1 MFPSCSYRSLS
12 LSHLYCLQQQCC
24 IVDCSLQPPHHSS
37 LRLDLYSYTPLFC
50 FSLLPVSYRTEDAT
64 EHETLRQ
71 NNKRSPKARC
81 LAGTTHRLDLIR
93 KHRPANPPG
102 HSSTPN
108 SDQRLVSFTG
118 VPVWSFDT
126 VSIDSDLE
134 SVCTEQV
141 RQHLQRRPG
150 ERHQTVWREVVARRV
165 RNKLFKCIKN
175 VYEIKLQ

>member
-1 MFPSCSYRSLS
+1 MIQTWIVYMFPSCSYRSLS

-50 FSLLPVSYRTEDAT
+50 CSLLPVSYRTEDAT

-81 LAGTTHRLDLIR
+81 LAGTTHRLHLIR
-93 KHRPANPPG
+93 KHRLANPPG

-141 RQHLQRRPG
+141 RQHLHRRPG
-150 ERHQTVWREVVARRV
+150 ERHQTVWREAGR
-165 RNKLFKCIKN
+165 KTCSKQAL
-175 VYEIKLQ
+175 